1 MRAYWS
7 LCQEWARCRHTIAL
21 FSHDWRLKVLQCIF
35 LTIVLSFFSMLS
47 MASQAQENDV
57 AIVSTDAK
65 RPFTILDSIGM
76 KRIVDIDLPIVA
88 NKVSRFEF
96 SPDGSHFYVV
106 IMHGDIVS
114 DLNQFEFRIFNTQ
127 DVLAHVNDKQTS
139 SLSPGRDLIRLGTA
153 SNAGLFRHYAIREA
167 RWIDNRTIAYIGDD
181 GVLPGQ
187 VFTVDIESGETRRL
201 TNHSRNIES
210 FGFSGD
216 RRTIVFLST
225 LKKWEDDYQDVAI
238 VAGLR
243 SRKRLANL
251 GNEPRIQREFQFYT
265 QPVEQGSMSRAFGSS
280 FQASIFPAGQVFWPS
295 EDGSKMIAAIPF
307 EDMPDE
313 ATDFYL
319 PIKNSGFARKTL
331 EDYDPNIARP
341 NRQSFFKFVLIDLNS
356 EKRTDLLDG
365 TPAGFAAGGLTLK
378 AIWMPDGENVLL
390 ATTYLPAI
398 EEDSVE
404 RSLRRQTPSIVQ
416 YNIVSGEYDRITSI
430 TVPIGAR
437 SSPKPFFDMVLS
449 DEKVLE
455 IRLGSLTGAQDGAGI
470 ESYQMLDGE
479 WFDIKPNED
488 IRRLKLSHQQ
498 DLNTPPELWATD
510 TATGKEAPLTDLN
523 PTFRNIDMGRA
534 ETINWVDRKG
544 REWRGGIMY
553 PPRYSPEEKYGL
565 VIQTH
570 GFGGKDTFWVDGRM
584 SGFGPYGARALAG
597 RGLIV
602 VQLPNHPEGRGTRE
616 ELFVHQDGIEA
627 IIDLLDEKGVI
638 DRNRVGIAGHSR
650 TGFYVDHAITFS
662 TYSFA
667 AAAITDSSNL
677 NFSYYSHYFALLS
690 PGMRYMETM
699 FGGAVPWGDGVSKL
713 TERSST
719 FNLDK
724 VKTPVRMEVYL
735 DNQNYSGVYWDNYT
749 IMRRLGK
756 PVELVLFPKANHST
770 INPAAR
776 LASAGGIVDWFDFW
790 LNEREDLAPSKTEQY
805 ERWRDLREQQ
815 SLSEQNANAARV
827 MATGQ

>member
-1 MRAYWS
+1 MPSRA
-7 LCQEWARCRHTIAL
+7 QQ
-21 FSHDWRLKVLQCIF
+21 HD
-35 LTIVLSFFSMLS
+35 
-47 MASQAQENDV
+47 
-57 AIVSTDAK
+57 IVSALTNAK
-65 RPFTILDSIGM
+65 RPFTIVDSIGM

-88 NKVSRFEF
+88 NKVSRFDF
-96 SPDGSHFYVV
+96 SPDGTHFYVV
-106 IMHGDIVS
+106 LMHGDIVS
-114 DLNQFEFRIFNTQ
+114 DLNQFELRIFNTQ
-127 DVLAHVNDKQTS
+127 SVLDHVNDQQKS
-139 SLSPGRDLIRLGTA
+139 SLNLGQGLVHLDTE
-153 SNAGLFRHYAIREA
+153 SNAGLFRQYAFREV
-167 RWIDNRTIAYIGDD
+167 RWIDNRTIAYIGDN
-181 GVLPGQ
+181 GVSPAQ
-187 VFTVDIESGETRRL
+187 VFIVDIGNGEIRRL
-201 TNHSRNIES
+201 TGHSRNIES
-210 FGFSGD
+210 FSFSGD
-216 RRTIVFLST
+216 RRTLVFLST
-225 LKKWEDDYQDVAI
+225 VPNLEDDHQNVAI

-251 GNEPRIQREFQFYT
+251 RNEPRIEREFQFYT
-265 QPVEQGSMSRAFGSS
+265 QPVEPGSMSREVGSS
-280 FQASIFPAGQVFWPS
+280 FRASIFPAGQIFWPS
-295 EDGSKMIAAIPF
+295 KDGAAMIAALPF
-307 EDMPDE
+307 ENMPDE

-356 EKRTDLLDG
+356 GERSDLFDG
-365 TPAGFAAGGLTLK
+365 APAGFAAGGLTLK
-378 AIWMPDGENVLL
+378 AIWMPDGVNVLL

-404 RSLRRQTPSIVQ
+404 RSLRRQSPSIVQ
-416 YNIVSGEYDRITSI
+416 YNIISGEYERITSVS
-430 TVPIGAR
+430 VPIGAR

-449 DEKVLE
+449 DNKVLQ
-455 IRLGSLTGAQDGAGI
+455 IHLGSLTGSKEGAGF
-470 ESYQMLDGE
+470 ESYQYLDGK
-479 WFDIKPNED
+479 WFDITPKD
-488 IRRLKLSHQQ
+488 DVRRLLLSHRQ
-498 DLNTPPELWATD
+498 DINTPPELWAAD
-510 TATGKEAPLTDLN
+510 MATGREGSLTDLN
-523 PTFRNIDMGRA
+523 PSFRNIDMGWA
-534 ETINWVDRKG
+534 ETINWADKNG

-553 PPRYSPEEKYGL
+553 PPRYNPEKKYGL
-565 VIQTH
+565 AIQTH
-570 GFGGKDTFWVDGRM
+570 GFGGEDTFWVDGRM

-602 VQLPNHPEGRGTRE
+602 LQLPNHPEGRGTRE

-627 IIDLLDEKGVI
+627 AIDLLDGKGVI

-650 TGFYVDHAITFS
+650 TGFYVDHVITFS
-662 TYSFA
+662 DYPFA

-699 FGGAVPWGDGVSKL
+699 FGGAVPWGAGVSKL

-719 FNLDK
+719 FNLDN
-724 VKTPVRMEVYL
+724 VKTPLRMEVYL

-790 LNEREDLAPSKTEQY
+790 LNEREDSAPSKAEQY
-805 ERWRDLREQQ
+805 DRWRKLRDQHCEN
-815 SLSEQNANAARV
+815 EREAPPVYCAAH
-827 MATGQ
+827 